1 MKKWFFRVFG
11 GRFVSCRVS
20 TTETTEG
27 NGKNGTEQLNPPE
40 NATDYTPFS
49 PLAIRCVP
57 LRLHL
62 SMAKKPKS
70 VAPRLKECWRNRSD
84 CRCRLALPRNRHRL
98 LPQTFRS
105 YSFARSVA
113 DLGFSPDG
121 NRSRFEV
128 QEGEW
133 ARNRIIGHGF
143 RSGARTNRPIPYFP
157 RFSVSSVVK
166 TLPLTSA
173 LSVVKNGRHAT
184 MSHFSTSQPLNLSTS
199 QLLNISTS

>member
-1 MKKWFFRVFG
+1 MKKWFFRVFS

-20 TTETTEG
+20 TTETTER
-27 NGKNGTEQLNPPE
+27 NGRNGMSQPNPPE
-40 NATDYTPFS
+40 NATDYTS
-49 PLAIRCVP
+49 SRPLASHGRQVGVRCRWART
-57 LRLHL
+57 LNRSRLGL
-62 SMAKKPKS
+62 KSMNGKS
-70 VAPRLKECWRNRSD
+70 VARGNV
-84 CRCRLALPRNRHRL
+84 CRLTGINTAVR
-98 LPQTFRS
+98 FRS

-173 LSVVKNGRHAT
+173 LSVVKNGRNAT
-184 MSHFSTSQPLNLSTS
+184 MFHLSTS
-199 QLLNISTS
+199 QLLNLSTF